1 MPYASS
7 SMRVMPYKKSVRL
20 RNRGRHEAGSC
31 RRLSSDAQIPKAAN
45 VAFRQ
50 SQAFRRRG
58 CRTARL
64 LRFPGH
70 PPGAA
75 VSSRPRRTSTFRSF
89 ARISSGLAL
98 LAMSQGHNRSRDSL
112 EYRATFLGRQ
122 TTFPLA
128 YGSAARASES
138 ATDRQNGCG
147 VGERVI
153 SGSSGIHAGEAYRQL
168 AEMR

>member
-7 SMRVMPYKKSVRL
+7 SMRVIPYRKSVRL

-122 TTFPLA
+122 TTFPLVSLLVQLLGRQNPRRIDRTA
-128 YGSAARASES
+128 AGSA
-138 ATDRQNGCG
+138 
-147 VGERVI
+147 
-153 SGSSGIHAGEAYRQL
+153 SGSFPVRAAST
-168 AEMR
+168 